1 MGEYSVFKILVIS
14 HQYYYR
20 KTAGCINWLVIAD
33 NTRYSGVFLQ
43 NLKPMK
49 IYFTKSL
56 WLIIAALLV
65 VSCSKED
72 GVMDSSSRSD
82 KLEVSFNFF
91 EKSISEIESRA
102 GTADVAQA
110 ASPWITRA
118 DTDGK
123 KNLSECKQIT
133 ELEVALFPE
142 DKDTMYLVTQF
153 STDKNF
159 GQVKLYMPKGNY
171 KMVAIAA
178 ATKNPSKDNKVSIKS
193 ENKVVF
199 PKNEVTDMFY
209 TYESIFVV
217 KDGEEAQNH
226 DCTLKRGVTVL
237 QLDSRQEPR
246 PDYIKAFKYQIS
258 GNCGNVFD
266 PSTGH
271 CLKADPLTHTY
282 DISGD
287 KYKGST
293 LRFTIYFFLGDDD
306 VSDIKLTTQSVD
318 TYDKTVKDLSFEN
331 VHMVQ
336 GKMTIYKGPFLS
348 THSAASFLIDS
359 PTISGSGFNIEF

>member
-1 MGEYSVFKILVIS
+1 MGNSRQYQIFWRIS
-14 HQYYYR
+14 
-20 KTAGCINWLVIAD
+20 
-33 NTRYSGVFLQ
+33 S

-49 IYFTKSL
+49 KYFTKSL

-123 KNLSECKQIT
+123 KNLSDCKQIT
-133 ELEVALFPE
+133 ELEIALFPE
-142 DKDTMYLVTQF
+142 DRDTMYLVTQF

-159 GQVKLYMPKGNY
+159 GQVKLYVPRGNY

-178 ATKNPSKDNKVSIKS
+178 ATDNPSKDNKVSIKS
-193 ENKVVF
+193 KTEVVF
-199 PKNEVTDMFY
+199 PKNVVTDMFY
-209 TYESIFVV
+209 TYQDIAV
-217 KDGEEAQNH
+217 KDREESQNY
-226 DCTLKRGVTVL
+226 DCILKRGVTVL
-237 QLDSRQEPR
+237 QLNCRQEPC
-246 PDYIKAFKYQIS
+246 PDYMKSFKYTIT
-258 GNCGNVFD
+258 GNCGNVFN
-266 PSTGH
+266 PTTGH
-271 CLKADPLTHTY
+271 CLQKTTLTRIY

-287 KYKGST
+287 QLKGK
-293 LRFTIYFFLGDDD
+293 RFSFSIYFFLGEDD
-306 VSDIKLTTQSVD
+306 VTDIQLTTQSID
-318 TYDKTVKDLSFEN
+318 TEDKVVKNLSFEN
-331 VHMVQ
+331 VHMVK
-336 GKMTIYKGPFLS
+336 GKRTTYKGPFLT
-348 THSAASFLIDS
+348 THSSASFIIDS
-359 PTISGSGFNIEF
+359 PTIPDSGFGTEFE

>member
-1 MGEYSVFKILVIS
+1 
-14 HQYYYR
+14 
-20 KTAGCINWLVIAD
+20 
-33 NTRYSGVFLQ
+33 
-43 NLKPMK
+43 MK
-49 IYFTKSL
+49 KYFTKSL

-91 EKSISEIESRA
+91 EKSVSEIESRA

-142 DKDTMYLVTQF
+142 GKDTMYLVTQF

-159 GQVKLYMPKGNY
+159 GQVKLYVPRGNY

-178 ATKNPSKDNKVSIKS
+178 ATDNPSKDNKVSIKS
-193 ENKVVF
+193 KTEVVF

-209 TYESIFVV
+209 TYQDIIV
-217 KDGEEAQNH
+217 KDREESQNYN
-226 DCTLKRGVTVL
+226 CILKRGVTVL
-237 QLDSRQEPR
+237 QLNSQQEIR
-246 PDYIKAFKYQIS
+246 PDYIKSFKCTIT
-258 GNCGNVFD
+258 GNCGNVFN
-266 PSTGH
+266 PSTGY
-271 CLKADPLTHTY
+271 CLEKTTLTKTY

-287 KYKGST
+287 RFKAKRF
-293 LRFTIYFFLGDDD
+293 LFTIYFFLGGDD
-306 VSDIKLTTQSVD
+306 VTDITLNTQTTD
-318 TYDKTVKDLSFEN
+318 TEDKVVKKLSFEN
-331 VHMVQ
+331 VHMVK

-348 THSAASFLIDS
+348 THSAVSFTIDS
-359 PTISGSGFNIEF
+359 PTIPDSGFSTEFE

>member
-1 MGEYSVFKILVIS
+1 
-14 HQYYYR
+14 
-20 KTAGCINWLVIAD
+20 
-33 NTRYSGVFLQ
+33 
-43 NLKPMK
+43 MK
-49 IYFTKSL
+49 KYFTKSL

-82 KLEVSFNFF
+82 KLEVCFSFF

-159 GQVKLYMPKGNY
+159 GQVKLYVPRGNY

-178 ATKNPSKDNKVSIKS
+178 ATDNPSKDNKVSIKS
-193 ENKVVF
+193 KTEVVF

-209 TYESIFVV
+209 TYQDIAV
-217 KDGEEAQNH
+217 KDREERQNY
-226 DCTLKRGVTVL
+226 DCILKRGVTVL
-237 QLDSRQEPR
+237 QLNSQQEIR
-246 PDYIKAFKYQIS
+246 PDYIKSFKCTIT
-258 GNCGNVFD
+258 GNCGNVFN
-266 PSTGH
+266 PSTGY
-271 CLKADPLTHTY
+271 CLEKTTLTKTY

-287 KYKGST
+287 RFKGKR
-293 LRFTIYFFLGDDD
+293 LLFTIYFFLGEDD
-306 VSDIKLTTQSVD
+306 VTDITLATQSTD
-318 TYDKTVKDLSFEN
+318 TEDKVAKDLSFKN
-331 VHMVQ
+331 VHMVK

-348 THSAASFLIDS
+348 THSAVSFTIDS
-359 PTISGSGFNIEF
+359 PTIPDSGFSTEFE

>member
-1 MGEYSVFKILVIS
+1 
-14 HQYYYR
+14 
-20 KTAGCINWLVIAD
+20 
-33 NTRYSGVFLQ
+33 
-43 NLKPMK
+43 MK
-49 IYFTKSL
+49 KYLTKSL

-72 GVMDSSSRSD
+72 GVMDSSSQSD

-102 GTADVAQA
+102 GTAGVAQA

-123 KNLSECKQIT
+123 KTLSDCKQIT

-142 DKDTMYLVTQF
+142 DRDTMYLVTQF

-159 GQVKLYMPKGNY
+159 GQVKLYVPRGNY

-178 ATKNPSKDNKVSIKS
+178 STDNPSKNHKVSIKS
-193 ENKVVF
+193 QTEVVF
-199 PKNEVTDMFY
+199 PNNEVTDMFY
-209 TYESIFVV
+209 TYQNIAV
-217 KDGEEAQNH
+217 KDREESQNY
-226 DCTLKRGVTVL
+226 DCILKRGVSVL
-237 QLDSRQEPR
+237 LLDSRLEVR
-246 PDYIKAFKYQIS
+246 PDYIKSFKYTIT
-258 GNCGNVFD
+258 GNCGNVFN

-271 CLKADPLTHTY
+271 CLEKTSLTKTY

-287 KYKGST
+287 
-293 LRFTIYFFLGDDD
+293 RFTAKRFSFSIYFFLGADD
-306 VSDIKLTTQSVD
+306 VSDITLTTQSID
-318 TYDKTVKDLSFEN
+318 TKDKVVKNLSFEN
-331 VHMVQ
+331 VHMVK

-348 THSAASFLIDS
+348 THSAASFIIDS
-359 PTISGSGFNIEF
+359 PTIPNSGFGTEFE

>member
-1 MGEYSVFKILVIS
+1 
-14 HQYYYR
+14 
-20 KTAGCINWLVIAD
+20 
-33 NTRYSGVFLQ
+33 
-43 NLKPMK
+43 MK
-49 IYFTKSL
+49 KYFTKSL

-153 STDKNF
+153 STGKNF
-159 GQVKLYMPKGNY
+159 GQVKLYVPRGNY

-178 ATKNPSKDNKVSIKS
+178 ATDNPSKDNKVSIKS
-193 ENKVVF
+193 KTEVVF
-199 PKNEVTDMFY
+199 PKNEATDMFY
-209 TYESIFVV
+209 TYQDIAV
-217 KDGEEAQNH
+217 KDREERQNY
-226 DCTLKRGVTVL
+226 DCILKRGVTVL
-237 QLDSRQEPR
+237 QLDSRSEVR
-246 PDYIKAFKYQIS
+246 PDYIKSFKCTIT
-258 GNCGNVFD
+258 GNCGNVFN
-266 PSTGH
+266 PSTGY
-271 CLKADPLTHTY
+271 CLEKTTLTKTY

-287 KYKGST
+287 RFKEKRF
-293 LRFTIYFFLGDDD
+293 LFTIYFFLGADD
-306 VSDIKLTTQSVD
+306 VTDITLATQSTD
-318 TYDKTVKDLSFEN
+318 TEDKVAKDLSFKN
-331 VHMVQ
+331 VHMVK

-348 THSAASFLIDS
+348 THSAVSFTIDS
-359 PTISGSGFNIEF
+359 PTIPDSGFSTEFE

>member
-1 MGEYSVFKILVIS
+1 
-14 HQYYYR
+14 
-20 KTAGCINWLVIAD
+20 
-33 NTRYSGVFLQ
+33 
-43 NLKPMK
+43 MK
-49 IYFTKSL
+49 KYFTKSL

-91 EKSISEIESRA
+91 EKSVSEIESRA

-142 DKDTMYLVTQF
+142 GKDTMYLVTQF

-159 GQVKLYMPKGNY
+159 GQVKLYVPRGNY

-178 ATKNPSKDNKVSIKS
+178 ATDNPSKDNKVSIKS
-193 ENKVVF
+193 KTEVVF

-209 TYESIFVV
+209 TYQDIVV
-217 KDGEEAQNH
+217 KDREESQNYN
-226 DCTLKRGVTVL
+226 CILKRGVTVL
-237 QLDSRQEPR
+237 QLNSQQEIR
-246 PDYIKAFKYQIS
+246 PDYIKSFKCTIT
-258 GNCGNVFD
+258 GNCGNVFN
-266 PSTGH
+266 PSTGY
-271 CLKADPLTHTY
+271 CLEKTTLTKTY

-287 KYKGST
+287 RFKAKRF
-293 LRFTIYFFLGDDD
+293 LFTIYFFLGGDD
-306 VSDIKLTTQSVD
+306 VTDITLNTQTTD
-318 TYDKTVKDLSFEN
+318 TEDKVVKKLSFEN
-331 VHMVQ
+331 VHMVK

-348 THSAASFLIDS
+348 THSAVSFTIDS
-359 PTISGSGFNIEF
+359 PTIPDSGFSTEFE

>member
-1 MGEYSVFKILVIS
+1 
-14 HQYYYR
+14 
-20 KTAGCINWLVIAD
+20 
-33 NTRYSGVFLQ
+33 
-43 NLKPMK
+43 MK
-49 IYFTKSL
+49 KYFTKSL

-91 EKSISEIESRA
+91 EKSVSEIESRA

-142 DKDTMYLVTQF
+142 GKDTMYLVTQF

-159 GQVKLYMPKGNY
+159 GQVKLYVPRGNY

-178 ATKNPSKDNKVSIKS
+178 ATDNPSKDNKVSIKS
-193 ENKVVF
+193 KTEVVF
-199 PKNEVTDMFY
+199 PKNEATDMFY
-209 TYESIFVV
+209 TYQDIAV
-217 KDGEEAQNH
+217 KDREERQNY
-226 DCTLKRGVTVL
+226 DCILKRGVTVL
-237 QLDSRQEPR
+237 QLDSRSEVR
-246 PDYIKAFKYQIS
+246 PDYIKSFKCMIT
-258 GNCGNVFD
+258 GNCGNVFN
-266 PSTGH
+266 PSTGY
-271 CLKADPLTHTY
+271 CLEKTTLTKTY

-287 KYKGST
+287 RFKAKRF
-293 LRFTIYFFLGDDD
+293 LFTIYFFLGADD
-306 VSDIKLTTQSVD
+306 VTDITLATQSTD
-318 TYDKTVKDLSFEN
+318 TEDKVAKDLSFKN
-331 VHMVQ
+331 VHMVK

-348 THSAASFLIDS
+348 THSAVSFTIDS
-359 PTISGSGFNIEF
+359 PTIPDSGFSTEFE

>member
-1 MGEYSVFKILVIS
+1 
-14 HQYYYR
+14 
-20 KTAGCINWLVIAD
+20 
-33 NTRYSGVFLQ
+33 
-43 NLKPMK
+43 MK
-49 IYFTKSL
+49 KYFTKSL

-91 EKSISEIESRA
+91 EKSVSEIESRA

-123 KNLSECKQIT
+123 KNLSDCKQIT

-142 DKDTMYLVTQF
+142 DRDTMYLVTQF

-159 GQVKLYMPKGNY
+159 GQVKLYVPRGNY

-178 ATKNPSKDNKVSIKS
+178 ATDNPSKDNKVSIKS
-193 ENKVVF
+193 KTEVVF
-199 PKNEVTDMFY
+199 PKNEATDMFY
-209 TYESIFVV
+209 TYQDIAV
-217 KDGEEAQNH
+217 KDREERQNY
-226 DCTLKRGVTVL
+226 DCILKRGVTVL
-237 QLDSRQEPR
+237 QLDSRSEVR
-246 PDYIKAFKYQIS
+246 PDYIKSFKCTIT
-258 GNCGNVFD
+258 GNCGNVFN
-266 PSTGH
+266 PSTGY
-271 CLKADPLTHTY
+271 CLEKTTLTKTY

-287 KYKGST
+287 RFKAKRF
-293 LRFTIYFFLGDDD
+293 LFTIYFFLGADD
-306 VSDIKLTTQSVD
+306 VTDITLATQSTD
-318 TYDKTVKDLSFEN
+318 TEDKVAKDLSFKN
-331 VHMVQ
+331 VHMVK

-348 THSAASFLIDS
+348 THSAVSFTIDS
-359 PTISGSGFNIEF
+359 PTIPDSGFSTEFE

>member
-1 MGEYSVFKILVIS
+1 
-14 HQYYYR
+14 
-20 KTAGCINWLVIAD
+20 
-33 NTRYSGVFLQ
+33 
-43 NLKPMK
+43 MK
-49 IYFTKSL
+49 KYLTKSL

-72 GVMDSSSRSD
+72 GVMDTSSQSD
-82 KLEVSFNFF
+82 KQEVCFSFF
-91 EKSISEIESRA
+91 EKSIAEIESRA
-102 GTADVAQA
+102 GSADGTPAET
-110 ASPWITRA
+110 PWITRA
-118 DTDGK
+118 DTEERK
-123 KNLSECKQIT
+123 TLSACKQIT

-142 DKDTMYLVTQF
+142 GKDTAYVVTQF
-153 STDKNF
+153 STDKDF
-159 GQVKLYMPKGNY
+159 GQVKLYMLKGNY

-178 ATKNPSKDNKVSIKS
+178 ATKNPSKDNKVCIKS
-193 ENKVVF
+193 ENEVVF

-209 TYESIFVV
+209 TYRSIFV

-266 PSTGH
+266 PSTGY
-271 CLKADPLTHTY
+271 CLKAEPLTHTY

-287 KYKGST
+287 KFKGST
-293 LRFTIYFFLGDDD
+293 LRFSIYFFLGDDD
-306 VSDIKLTTQSVD
+306 VSDIRLTTQSVD

-331 VHMVQ
+331 VHMVK

-348 THSAASFLIDS
+348 IHSAASFLIDS
-359 PTISGSGFNIEF
+359 PTIPGSGFNIEFE

>member
-1 MGEYSVFKILVIS
+1 
-14 HQYYYR
+14 
-20 KTAGCINWLVIAD
+20 
-33 NTRYSGVFLQ
+33 
-43 NLKPMK
+43 MK
-49 IYFTKSL
+49 KYFTKSL

-193 ENKVVF
+193 ENEVVF

-209 TYESIFVV
+209 TYQSIFVN
-217 KDGEEAQNH
+217 DGEEVQNH

>member
-1 MGEYSVFKILVIS
+1 
-14 HQYYYR
+14 
-20 KTAGCINWLVIAD
+20 
-33 NTRYSGVFLQ
+33 
-43 NLKPMK
+43 MK
-49 IYFTKSL
+49 KYFTKSL

-142 DKDTMYLVTQF
+142 DRDTMYLVTQF

-159 GQVKLYMPKGNY
+159 GQVKLYVPRGNY

-178 ATKNPSKDNKVSIKS
+178 ATDNPSKDNKVSIKS
-193 ENKVVF
+193 KTEVVF

-209 TYESIFVV
+209 TYQDIAV
-217 KDGEEAQNH
+217 KDREERQNY
-226 DCTLKRGVTVL
+226 DCILKRGVTVL
-237 QLDSRQEPR
+237 QLDSRSEVR
-246 PDYIKAFKYQIS
+246 PDYIKSFKCTIT
-258 GNCGNVFD
+258 GNCGNVFN
-266 PSTGH
+266 PSTGY
-271 CLKADPLTHTY
+271 CLEKTTLTKTY

-287 KYKGST
+287 RFKAKRF
-293 LRFTIYFFLGDDD
+293 LFTIYFFLGADD
-306 VSDIKLTTQSVD
+306 VTDITLATQSTD
-318 TYDKTVKDLSFEN
+318 TEDKVAKDLSFKN
-331 VHMVQ
+331 VHMVK

-348 THSAASFLIDS
+348 THSAVSFTIDS
-359 PTISGSGFNIEF
+359 PTIPDSGFSTEFE

>member
-1 MGEYSVFKILVIS
+1 
-14 HQYYYR
+14 
-20 KTAGCINWLVIAD
+20 
-33 NTRYSGVFLQ
+33 
-43 NLKPMK
+43 MK
-49 IYFTKSL
+49 KYFTKSL

-91 EKSISEIESRA
+91 EKSVSEIESRA

-142 DKDTMYLVTQF
+142 DRDTMYLVTQF

-159 GQVKLYMPKGNY
+159 GQVKLYVPRGKY

-178 ATKNPSKDNKVSIKS
+178 ATDNPSKVNKVSIKS
-193 ENKVVF
+193 QTKVVF
-199 PKNEVTDMFY
+199 PNNEVTDMFY
-209 TYESIFVV
+209 TYQDIAV
-217 KDGEEAQNH
+217 KDREERQNY
-226 DCTLKRGVTVL
+226 DCILKRGVSVL
-237 QLDSRQEPR
+237 VLDSRLEIR
-246 PDYIKAFKYQIS
+246 PDYIKSFKYTIT
-258 GNCGNVFD
+258 GNCGNVFN
-266 PSTGH
+266 PSTGY
-271 CLKADPLTHTY
+271 CLEKTTLTKTY

-287 KYKGST
+287 RFKGKR
-293 LRFTIYFFLGDDD
+293 LLFTIYFFLGEDD
-306 VSDIKLTTQSVD
+306 VTDITLATQSTD
-318 TYDKTVKDLSFEN
+318 TEDKVAKDLSFKN
-331 VHMVQ
+331 VHMVK

-348 THSAASFLIDS
+348 THSAVSFTIDS
-359 PTISGSGFNIEF
+359 PTIPDSGFSTEFE

>member
-1 MGEYSVFKILVIS
+1 
-14 HQYYYR
+14 
-20 KTAGCINWLVIAD
+20 
-33 NTRYSGVFLQ
+33 
-43 NLKPMK
+43 MK
-49 IYFTKSL
+49 KYFTKSL

-72 GVMDSSSRSD
+72 GVMDSLSRSD

-153 STDKNF
+153 STGKNF
-159 GQVKLYMPKGNY
+159 GQVKLYVPRGNY

-178 ATKNPSKDNKVSIKS
+178 ATDNPSKGNKVSIKS
-193 ENKVVF
+193 KTEVVF

-209 TYESIFVV
+209 TYQDIVV
-217 KDGEEAQNH
+217 KDREERQNY
-226 DCTLKRGVTVL
+226 DCILKRGVTVL
-237 QLDSRQEPR
+237 QLNSQQEIR
-246 PDYIKAFKYQIS
+246 PDYIKSFKCTIT
-258 GNCGNVFD
+258 GNCGNVFN
-266 PSTGH
+266 PSTGY
-271 CLKADPLTHTY
+271 CLEKTTLTKTY

-287 KYKGST
+287 RFKAKRF
-293 LRFTIYFFLGDDD
+293 LFTIYFFLGADD
-306 VSDIKLTTQSVD
+306 VTDITLATQSTD
-318 TYDKTVKDLSFEN
+318 TEDKVAKDLSFKN
-331 VHMVQ
+331 VHMVK

-348 THSAASFLIDS
+348 THSAVSFTIDS
-359 PTISGSGFNIEF
+359 PTIPDSGFSTEFE

>member
-1 MGEYSVFKILVIS
+1 
-14 HQYYYR
+14 
-20 KTAGCINWLVIAD
+20 
-33 NTRYSGVFLQ
+33 
-43 NLKPMK
+43 MK
-49 IYFTKSL
+49 KYFTKSL

-142 DKDTMYLVTQF
+142 GKDTMYLVTQF

-159 GQVKLYMPKGNY
+159 GQVKLYVPRGKY

-178 ATKNPSKDNKVSIKS
+178 ATDKPSKDNKVSIKS
-193 ENKVVF
+193 QTKVVF
-199 PKNEVTDMFY
+199 PNNEVTDMFY
-209 TYESIFVV
+209 TYQDIVV
-217 KDGEEAQNH
+217 KDREERQNY
-226 DCTLKRGVTVL
+226 DCILKRGVTVL
-237 QLDSRQEPR
+237 QLDSRSEVR
-246 PDYIKAFKYQIS
+246 PDYIKSFKCTIT
-258 GNCGNVFD
+258 GNCGNVFN
-266 PSTGH
+266 PSTGY
-271 CLKADPLTHTY
+271 CLEKTTLTKTY

-287 KYKGST
+287 RFKAKRF
-293 LRFTIYFFLGDDD
+293 LFTIYFFLGADD
-306 VSDIKLTTQSVD
+306 VTDITLATQSTD
-318 TYDKTVKDLSFEN
+318 TEDKVAKDLSFKN
-331 VHMVQ
+331 VHMVK

-348 THSAASFLIDS
+348 THSAVSFTIDS
-359 PTISGSGFNIEF
+359 PTIPDSGFSTEFE

>member
-1 MGEYSVFKILVIS
+1 
-14 HQYYYR
+14 
-20 KTAGCINWLVIAD
+20 
-33 NTRYSGVFLQ
+33 
-43 NLKPMK
+43 MK
-49 IYFTKSL
+49 KYFTKSL

-142 DKDTMYLVTQF
+142 GKDTMYLVTQF

-159 GQVKLYMPKGNY
+159 GQVKLYVPRGNY

-178 ATKNPSKDNKVSIKS
+178 ATDNPSKDNKVSIKS
-193 ENKVVF
+193 KTEVVF
-199 PKNEVTDMFY
+199 PKNEATDMFY
-209 TYESIFVV
+209 TYQDIAV
-217 KDGEEAQNH
+217 KDREERQNY
-226 DCTLKRGVTVL
+226 DCILKRGVTVL
-237 QLDSRQEPR
+237 QLDSRSEVR
-246 PDYIKAFKYQIS
+246 PDYIKSFKCMIT
-258 GNCGNVFD
+258 GNCGNVFN
-266 PSTGH
+266 PSTGY
-271 CLKADPLTHTY
+271 CLEKTTLTKTY

-287 KYKGST
+287 RFKAKRF
-293 LRFTIYFFLGDDD
+293 LFTIYFFLGADD
-306 VSDIKLTTQSVD
+306 VTDITLATQSTD
-318 TYDKTVKDLSFEN
+318 TEDKVAKDLSFKN
-331 VHMVQ
+331 VHMVK

-348 THSAASFLIDS
+348 THSAVSFTIDS
-359 PTISGSGFNIEF
+359 PTIPDSGFSTEFE

>member
-1 MGEYSVFKILVIS
+1 
-14 HQYYYR
+14 
-20 KTAGCINWLVIAD
+20 
-33 NTRYSGVFLQ
+33 
-43 NLKPMK
+43 MK
-49 IYFTKSL
+49 KYFTKSL

-142 DKDTMYLVTQF
+142 GKDTMYLVTQF

-159 GQVKLYMPKGNY
+159 GQVKLYVPRGNY

-178 ATKNPSKDNKVSIKS
+178 ADNPSKDNKVSIKS
-193 ENKVVF
+193 QTKVVF
-199 PKNEVTDMFY
+199 PNNEVTDMFY
-209 TYESIFVV
+209 TYQDIVV
-217 KDGEEAQNH
+217 KDREERQNY
-226 DCTLKRGVTVL
+226 DCILKRGVTVL
-237 QLDSRQEPR
+237 QLNSQQEIR
-246 PDYIKAFKYQIS
+246 PDYIKSFKCTIT
-258 GNCGNVFD
+258 GNCGNVFN
-266 PSTGH
+266 PSTGY
-271 CLKADPLTHTY
+271 CLEKTTLTKAY

-287 KYKGST
+287 RFKGKR
-293 LRFTIYFFLGDDD
+293 LLFTIYFFLGGDD
-306 VSDIKLTTQSVD
+306 VTDITLNTQTTD
-318 TYDKTVKDLSFEN
+318 TEDKVVKKLSFEN
-331 VHMVQ
+331 VHMVK

-348 THSAASFLIDS
+348 THSSASFIIDS
-359 PTISGSGFNIEF
+359 PTIPDSGFSTEFE

>member
-1 MGEYSVFKILVIS
+1 
-14 HQYYYR
+14 
-20 KTAGCINWLVIAD
+20 
-33 NTRYSGVFLQ
+33 
-43 NLKPMK
+43 MK
-49 IYFTKSL
+49 KYFTKSL

-91 EKSISEIESRA
+91 EKSVSEIESRA

-142 DKDTMYLVTQF
+142 DRDTMYLVTQF

-159 GQVKLYMPKGNY
+159 GQVKLYVPRGNY

-178 ATKNPSKDNKVSIKS
+178 ATDNPSKDNKVSIKS
-193 ENKVVF
+193 KTEVVF
-199 PKNEVTDMFY
+199 PKNEATDMFY
-209 TYESIFVV
+209 TYQDIAV
-217 KDGEEAQNH
+217 KDREERQNY
-226 DCTLKRGVTVL
+226 DCILKRGVTVL
-237 QLDSRQEPR
+237 QLDSRSEVR
-246 PDYIKAFKYQIS
+246 PDYIKSFKCMIT
-258 GNCGNVFD
+258 GNCGNVFN
-266 PSTGH
+266 PSTGY
-271 CLKADPLTHTY
+271 CLEKTTLTKTY

-287 KYKGST
+287 RFKAKRF
-293 LRFTIYFFLGDDD
+293 LFTIYFFLGADD
-306 VSDIKLTTQSVD
+306 VTDITLATQSTD
-318 TYDKTVKDLSFEN
+318 TEDKVAKDLSFKN
-331 VHMVQ
+331 VHMVK

-348 THSAASFLIDS
+348 THSAVSFTIDS
-359 PTISGSGFNIEF
+359 PTIPDSGFSTEFE

>member
-1 MGEYSVFKILVIS
+1 
-14 HQYYYR
+14 
-20 KTAGCINWLVIAD
+20 
-33 NTRYSGVFLQ
+33 
-43 NLKPMK
+43 MK
-49 IYFTKSL
+49 KYFTKSL

-91 EKSISEIESRA
+91 EKSVSEIESRA

-142 DKDTMYLVTQF
+142 GKDTMYLVTQF

-159 GQVKLYMPKGNY
+159 GQVKLYVPRGNY

-178 ATKNPSKDNKVSIKS
+178 ATDNPSKDNKVSIKS
-193 ENKVVF
+193 KTEVVF
-199 PKNEVTDMFY
+199 PKNEATDMFY
-209 TYESIFVV
+209 TYQDIAV
-217 KDGEEAQNH
+217 KDREERQNY
-226 DCTLKRGVTVL
+226 DCILKRGVTVL
-237 QLDSRQEPR
+237 QLDSRSEVR
-246 PDYIKAFKYQIS
+246 PDYIKSFKCTIT
-258 GNCGNVFD
+258 GNCGNVFN
-266 PSTGH
+266 PSTGY
-271 CLKADPLTHTY
+271 CLEKTTLTKTY

-287 KYKGST
+287 RFKAKRF
-293 LRFTIYFFLGDDD
+293 LFTIYFFLGADD
-306 VSDIKLTTQSVD
+306 VTDITLATQSTD
-318 TYDKTVKDLSFEN
+318 TEDKVAKDLSFKN
-331 VHMVQ
+331 VHMVK

-348 THSAASFLIDS
+348 THSAVSFTIDS
-359 PTISGSGFNIEF
+359 PTIPDSGFSTEFE

>member
-1 MGEYSVFKILVIS
+1 
-14 HQYYYR
+14 
-20 KTAGCINWLVIAD
+20 
-33 NTRYSGVFLQ
+33 
-43 NLKPMK
+43 MK
-49 IYFTKSL
+49 KYFTKSL

-72 GVMDSSSRSD
+72 GVMDSSSQSD

-142 DKDTMYLVTQF
+142 GKDTMYLVTQF

-159 GQVKLYMPKGNY
+159 GQVKLYVPRGKY

-178 ATKNPSKDNKVSIKS
+178 ATDKPSKDNKVSIKS
-193 ENKVVF
+193 KTEVVF
-199 PKNEVTDMFY
+199 PKNEATDMFY
-209 TYESIFVV
+209 TYQDIAV
-217 KDGEEAQNH
+217 KDREERQNY
-226 DCTLKRGVTVL
+226 DCILKRGVTVL
-237 QLDSRQEPR
+237 QLDSRSEVR
-246 PDYIKAFKYQIS
+246 PDYIKSFKCMIT
-258 GNCGNVFD
+258 GNCGNVFN
-266 PSTGH
+266 PSTGY
-271 CLKADPLTHTY
+271 CLEKTTLTKTY

-287 KYKGST
+287 RFKAKRF
-293 LRFTIYFFLGDDD
+293 LFTIYFFLGADD
-306 VSDIKLTTQSVD
+306 VTDITLATQSTD
-318 TYDKTVKDLSFEN
+318 TEDKVAKDLSFKN
-331 VHMVQ
+331 VHMVK

-348 THSAASFLIDS
+348 THSAVSFTIDS
-359 PTISGSGFNIEF
+359 PTIPDSGFSTEFE

>member
-1 MGEYSVFKILVIS
+1 
-14 HQYYYR
+14 
-20 KTAGCINWLVIAD
+20 
-33 NTRYSGVFLQ
+33 
-43 NLKPMK
+43 MK
-49 IYFTKSL
+49 KYFTKSL

-91 EKSISEIESRA
+91 EKSVSEIESRA

-142 DKDTMYLVTQF
+142 GKDTMYLVTQF

-159 GQVKLYMPKGNY
+159 GQVKLYVPRGKY

-178 ATKNPSKDNKVSIKS
+178 ATDNPSKDNKVSIKS
-193 ENKVVF
+193 KTEVVF

-209 TYESIFVV
+209 TYQDIAV
-217 KDGEEAQNH
+217 KDREESQNYN
-226 DCTLKRGVTVL
+226 CILKRGVTVL
-237 QLDSRQEPR
+237 QLNSQQEIR
-246 PDYIKAFKYQIS
+246 PDYIKSFQCTVT
-258 GNCGNVFD
+258 GNCGNVFN
-266 PSTGH
+266 PSTGY
-271 CLKADPLTHTY
+271 CLEKTTLTKTY

-287 KYKGST
+287 RFKGKR
-293 LRFTIYFFLGDDD
+293 LLFTIYFFLGEDD
-306 VSDIKLTTQSVD
+306 VTDITLATQSTD
-318 TYDKTVKDLSFEN
+318 TEDKVAKDLSFKN
-331 VHMVQ
+331 VHMVK

-348 THSAASFLIDS
+348 THSAVSFTIDS
-359 PTISGSGFNIEF
+359 PTIPDSGFSTEFE

>member
-1 MGEYSVFKILVIS
+1 
-14 HQYYYR
+14 
-20 KTAGCINWLVIAD
+20 
-33 NTRYSGVFLQ
+33 
-43 NLKPMK
+43 MK
-49 IYFTKSL
+49 KYFTKSL

-91 EKSISEIESRA
+91 EKSVSEIESRA

-123 KNLSECKQIT
+123 KTLSDCKQIT

-142 DKDTMYLVTQF
+142 DRDTMYLVTQF

-159 GQVKLYMPKGNY
+159 GQVKLYVPRGNY

-178 ATKNPSKDNKVSIKS
+178 ATDNPSKTHKVSIKS
-193 ENKVVF
+193 QTEVVF
-199 PKNEVTDMFY
+199 PKNEATDMFY
-209 TYESIFVV
+209 TYQDIDV
-217 KDGEEAQNH
+217 KDREERQNY
-226 DCTLKRGVTVL
+226 DCILKRGVTVL
-237 QLDSRQEPR
+237 QLDSRSEVR
-246 PDYIKAFKYQIS
+246 PDYIKSFKCTIT
-258 GNCGNVFD
+258 GNCGNVFN
-266 PSTGH
+266 PSTGY
-271 CLKADPLTHTY
+271 CLEKTTLTKTY

-287 KYKGST
+287 RFKAKRF
-293 LRFTIYFFLGDDD
+293 LFTIYFFLGADD
-306 VSDIKLTTQSVD
+306 VTDITLATQSTD
-318 TYDKTVKDLSFEN
+318 TEDKVAKDLSFKN
-331 VHMVQ
+331 VHMVK

-348 THSAASFLIDS
+348 THSAVSFTIDS
-359 PTISGSGFNIEF
+359 PTIPDSGFSTEFE

>member
-1 MGEYSVFKILVIS
+1 
-14 HQYYYR
+14 
-20 KTAGCINWLVIAD
+20 
-33 NTRYSGVFLQ
+33 
-43 NLKPMK
+43 MK
-49 IYFTKSL
+49 KYFTKSL

-142 DKDTMYLVTQF
+142 GKDTMYLVTQF

-159 GQVKLYMPKGNY
+159 GQVKLYVPRGNY

-178 ATKNPSKDNKVSIKS
+178 ATDNPSKDNKVSIKS
-193 ENKVVF
+193 KTEVVF

-209 TYESIFVV
+209 TYQDIVV
-217 KDGEEAQNH
+217 KDREESQNYN
-226 DCTLKRGVTVL
+226 CILKRGVTVL
-237 QLDSRQEPR
+237 QLNSQQEIR
-246 PDYIKAFKYQIS
+246 PDYIKSFKCTIT
-258 GNCGNVFD
+258 GNCGNVFN
-266 PSTGH
+266 PSTGY
-271 CLKADPLTHTY
+271 CLEKTTLTKTY

-287 KYKGST
+287 RFKAKRF
-293 LRFTIYFFLGDDD
+293 LFTIYFFLGGDD
-306 VSDIKLTTQSVD
+306 VTDITLNTQTTD
-318 TYDKTVKDLSFEN
+318 TEDKVVKKLSFEN
-331 VHMVQ
+331 VHMVK

-348 THSAASFLIDS
+348 THSAVSFTIDS
-359 PTISGSGFNIEF
+359 PTIPDSGFSTEFE

>member
-1 MGEYSVFKILVIS
+1 
-14 HQYYYR
+14 
-20 KTAGCINWLVIAD
+20 
-33 NTRYSGVFLQ
+33 
-43 NLKPMK
+43 MK
-49 IYFTKSL
+49 KYLTKSL

-102 GTADVAQA
+102 GTAGVAQA

-118 DTDGK
+118 ETDGK

-159 GQVKLYMPKGNY
+159 GQVKLYVPRGNY

-178 ATKNPSKDNKVSIKS
+178 STDNPSKTNKVSIKS
-193 ENKVVF
+193 QTKVVF
-199 PKNEVTDMFY
+199 PNNEVTDMFY
-209 TYESIFVV
+209 TYQDIAV
-217 KDGEEAQNH
+217 KDREEKQNY
-226 DCTLKRGVTVL
+226 DCILKRGVSVL
-237 QLDSRQEPR
+237 VLDSRVEIR
-246 PDYIKAFKYQIS
+246 PDYIKSFKYTIT

-271 CLKADPLTHTY
+271 CLKAEPLTHTY

-287 KYKGST
+287 KFKGST
-293 LRFTIYFFLGDDD
+293 LRFSIYFFLGDDD

-318 TYDKTVKDLSFEN
+318 TYDKTAKDLLFEN
-331 VHMVQ
+331 VHMVK

-348 THSAASFLIDS
+348 THSTASFLIDS
-359 PTISGSGFNIEF
+359 PTIPGSGFNIEFE

>member
-1 MGEYSVFKILVIS
+1 
-14 HQYYYR
+14 
-20 KTAGCINWLVIAD
+20 
-33 NTRYSGVFLQ
+33 
-43 NLKPMK
+43 MK
-49 IYFTKSL
+49 KYFTKSL

-91 EKSISEIESRA
+91 EKSVSEIESRA

-142 DKDTMYLVTQF
+142 GKDTMYLVTQF

-159 GQVKLYMPKGNY
+159 GQVKLYVPRGNY

-178 ATKNPSKDNKVSIKS
+178 ATDNPSKDNKVSIKS
-193 ENKVVF
+193 KTEVVF
-199 PKNEVTDMFY
+199 PKNEATDMFY
-209 TYESIFVV
+209 TYQDIAV
-217 KDGEEAQNH
+217 KDREERQNY
-226 DCTLKRGVTVL
+226 DCILKRGVTVL
-237 QLDSRQEPR
+237 QLDSRSEVR
-246 PDYIKAFKYQIS
+246 PDYIKSFKCTIT
-258 GNCGNVFD
+258 GNCGNVFN
-266 PSTGH
+266 PSTGY
-271 CLKADPLTHTY
+271 CLEKTTLTKTY

-287 KYKGST
+287 RFKAKRF
-293 LRFTIYFFLGDDD
+293 LFTIYFFLGGDD
-306 VSDIKLTTQSVD
+306 VTDITLNTQTTD
-318 TYDKTVKDLSFEN
+318 TEDKVVKKLSFEN
-331 VHMVQ
+331 VHMVK

-348 THSAASFLIDS
+348 THSAVLFTIDS
-359 PTISGSGFNIEF
+359 PTIPDSGFSTEFE